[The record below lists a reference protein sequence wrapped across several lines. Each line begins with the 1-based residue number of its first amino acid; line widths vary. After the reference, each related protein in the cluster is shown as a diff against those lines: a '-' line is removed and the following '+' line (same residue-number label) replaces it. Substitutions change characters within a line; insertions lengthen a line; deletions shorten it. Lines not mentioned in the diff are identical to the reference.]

1 MEFVRKHINKAIIIT
16 GRPQHEERW
25 DYPLDAIREIAI
37 NAIIHR
43 DYTSAQDS
51 VVKVHDDKIEIFNP
65 GGLPAGLTVKKLLK
79 GDYISNA
86 RNKKIAEAFK
96 AAGLIEKYGSGI
108 KRILSAFKA
117 YGLPAPDFEET
128 SGGFLV
134 TAYKKTPQ
142 VKEQVTTEVT
152 GEFGIKSGL
161 SRDQVGTK
169 SGLSSE
175 EVIRILVFCSIAKA
189 IQDIQKEFE
198 WTNRTKFRNKFINP
212 LLSEGLLE
220 MSVPDKPQSR
230 LQKYRL
236 TAQGRKILE
245 KLKK

>member
-1 MEFVRKHINKAIIIT
+1 MPEFR
-16 GRPQHEERW
+16 
-25 DYPLDAIREIAI
+25 
-37 NAIIHR
+37 
-43 DYTSAQDS
+43 
-51 VVKVHDDKIEIFNP
+51 
-65 GGLPAGLTVKKLLK
+65 
-79 GDYISNA
+79 
-86 RNKKIAEAFK
+86 
-96 AAGLIEKYGSGI
+96 
-108 KRILSAFKA
+108 
-117 YGLPAPDFEET
+117 ET

-142 VKEQVTTEVT
+142 ATEQVTGEVGT
-152 GEFGIKSGL
+152 KLGL
-161 SRDQVGTK
+161 SWDQVRTK
-169 SGLSSE
+169 SGLSPE
-175 EVIRILVFCSIAKA
+175 EVIRTLVFCSTAKA

-236 TAQGRKILE
+236 TEKGRKLLE